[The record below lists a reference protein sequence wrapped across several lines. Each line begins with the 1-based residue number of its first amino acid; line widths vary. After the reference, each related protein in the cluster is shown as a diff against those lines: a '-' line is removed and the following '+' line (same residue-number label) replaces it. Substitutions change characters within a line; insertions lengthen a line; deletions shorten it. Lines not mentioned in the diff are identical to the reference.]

1 MPKIWSN
8 RKVTETKN
16 KDAAGSSGAGS
27 SARRK
32 FRGAAMRHGSEWPWS
47 MVDLGKWG
55 PAYKSQADD
64 VCTIDLIP

>member
-1 MPKIWSN
+1 MQKIWSN

-32 FRGAAMRHGSEWPWS
+32 FRGAAMCHGSEKPGGG
-47 MVDLGKWG
+47 LGDWG
-55 PAYKSQADD
+55 PA
-64 VCTIDLIP
+64 